1 MPKEITVRLTL
12 PATEAMALA
21 QFTKRIDMETCAAFA
36 SLSAVYN
43 GVAEC
48 DVMWSSLNT
57 LRSAL
62 ADAGF
67 APR

>member
-1 MPKEITVRLTL
+1 MPKEITVRLHM
-12 PATEAMALA
+12 PATQATALA
-21 QFTKRIDMETCAAFA
+21 QFVKRLDFETCATFA
-36 SLSAVYN
+36 SPCAVYN
-43 GVAEC
+43 GVPEC
-48 DVMWSSLNT
+48 DTMWASIDT